1 MKKKKLKIAFGVFFG
16 LVTVS
21 LAGGVMF
28 LESSY
33 FGNFVKKIILER
45 APKTLGVVGDFSNL
59 KLYLFPPGIGFANP
73 KVQIQKDNITK
84 LPIEASIE
92 ANELRLHFEPIQM
105 LSGTL
110 QVSKVVVKEGSI
122 IASLGADVFRPKQTK
137 KKTNHLNWDD
147 LFELQINGVEFE
159 NTFLSIEA
167 ELPDNPGKKVQTEFV
182 VKQLVAYKD
191 KVEKKVIL
199 RSSGLVNAVKLDV
212 PKDLADVPI
221 HEISELEW
229 NLDLSDEAINLNPLR
244 LQLFGLELTTQ
255 GKVLGNVLDPKSP
268 LNFTLN
274 AKLKSDLEEF
284 FSANEISDDAKGDVD
299 AGLNIQ
305 GDFKNI
311 KKTLKGQYQINGKN
325 LKWKDASAASL
336 EGSGHL
342 DLANNEVQIKKISI
356 FENEKRESGGEIELS
371 DTSLSLTAP
380 LEGLSAKV
388 IIKNAPMHWAGGV
401 VLKGVYPLQGV
412 ISGTA
417 EISSSHSKME
427 IRPNLEVKGFVLDNQ
442 NMKKV
447 KPLHYILKPKETVYV
462 KGLLL
467 SQPGRM
473 DFQKV
478 LVDLKKTKLEVNGS
492 ISGKDG
498 FDLHAKGV
506 LDLEDFNEIAESPIR
521 GTGVLTAWVHGNA
534 DDGVII
540 DFDPELDNAEYI
552 NLKLGQVKGRLTYD
566 EGADEL
572 RFSGIH
578 AKKEKTFYSVT
589 DGLIDLGD
597 ASEIRLPFVIHSGRV
612 EDLIQILAPVIKKVS
627 WFPMTLKGEVHGTVN
642 LHGKTSFANMIIDSN
657 LEGVDW
663 SLLGERA
670 RKVKMNFGYDQGTY
684 FARDFVLSKTSGS
697 IRGMIEFNSVKDSL
711 DWSFATDGFSLN
723 DIDFFERLEIPARS
737 KIEFKSTGTGQIDHL
752 VSNTSGRFFQT
763 QIKGE
768 QLDPS
773 AFNLDVSEST
783 LRAGLDVFGKRLHAQ
798 LRYALIPKQP
808 SSLSVEANNFDFSPA
823 ILILNPKL
831 LDDPNLLGLI
841 DGRVQFD
848 FLSTQSELARG
859 EIQLKKYILKKT
871 GFSLQLSSPIQTAVQ
886 LGYFN
891 IAPAQFKFNDSQV
904 VLSGEGKRGDVDLE
918 LKGTIDLAIAELLS
932 ASIQKVNGKADTDLH
947 ITGPLKDL
955 KLNGDI
961 SFSNA
966 YVLMRWLQTPFEEM
980 DGSLSIR
987 QNILY
992 VEDFDSFLGDEVFS
1006 LSGQIETH
1014 AQQFPKLDLRAQ
1026 FDDNKIKMQPL
1037 EFAQVR
1043 GTTFIKGDSPPY
1055 QISGSLD
1062 LPQALWTKSF
1072 SQSGPVVSKAD
1083 RFAPTDTDKQ
1093 IANNLFNLDLQI
1105 NAPQGFNVRN
1115 EVMDAE
1121 FRGKVK
1127 LVGPPDN
1134 PKLLGEGQLVQG
1146 KVLFRDR
1153 PFFLESV
1160 RINFDDP
1167 YSMNPKFSASAISDV
1182 NQYKVKVL
1190 AYGRSSSWKAE
1201 FSSTPFLPE
1210 SDIFS
1215 LLASG
1220 STNSNNSRFQT
1231 RDRSYV
1237 NQGEAASL
1245 VLHSL
1250 DFGKDIQSKT
1260 GLQFDVEEAVDSQ
1273 SASSIF
1279 SPQNLAANVAAPKL
1293 VLKRQFGDN
1302 WVLSYGNTVG
1312 VGHNVQ
1318 REGTVGYKFN
1328 RSNVSILGVYNN
1340 TEDPDTR
1347 ENITSF
1353 GLDLKFNQRFK

>member
-1 MKKKKLKIAFGVFFG
+1 MKKRKLKIAFGIFFG
-16 LVTVS
+16 LVTLS
-21 LAGGVMF
+21 LVGGVVF

-33 FGNFVKKIILER
+33 FGKLVKKIILER
-45 APKTLGVVGDFSNL
+45 APKTLGVTADFNNL

-73 KVQIQKDNITK
+73 KVQIQRDNIIK
-84 LPIEASIE
+84 FPIEASIE

-122 IASLGADVFRPKQTK
+122 IASLGADAFQPKQTK
-137 KKTNHLNWDD
+137 KKSSPLNWDQ

-159 NTFLSIEA
+159 NTVLSVEA
-167 ELPDNPGKKVQTEFV
+167 ELPESAGKKVQSEFV
-182 VKQLVAYKD
+182 VKHLVVYKEKID
-191 KVEKKVIL
+191 KKMVF
-199 RSSGLVNAVKLDV
+199 RSEGLVNAVKLDV
-212 PKDLADVPI
+212 PKEVADVPI
-221 HEISELEW
+221 HAVSELEW
-229 NLDLSDEAINLNPLR
+229 NLDLTDEAMNLKPLR
-244 LQLFGLELTTQ
+244 LQLFGMELTTQ
-255 GKVLGNVLDPKSP
+255 GKVTGNILDPKSP

-284 FSANEISDDAKGDVD
+284 FSANEISDEAKGDVD
-299 AGLNIQ
+299 ASLNVQ

-311 KKTLKGQYQINGKN
+311 KKTLKGQYQVSGKN
-325 LKWKDASAASL
+325 LKWKDAFASSL
-336 EGSGHL
+336 DGTGHL
-342 DLANNEVQIKKISI
+342 DLAENEIQIKKISV
-356 FENEKRESGGEIELS
+356 FENEDHEKGGEIQLS
-371 DTSLSLTAP
+371 DTKLSINSP
-380 LEGLSAKV
+380 LEGLAAKV
-388 IIKNAPMHWAGGV
+388 TIKNAPMHWAGGV
-401 VLKGVYPLQGV
+401 VLKGVYPLGGV

-417 EISSSHSKME
+417 EISSAHSKLE
-427 IRPNLEVKGFVLDNQ
+427 IRPNLEVKNFVLDNQ

-447 KPLHYILKPKETVYV
+447 KPLHYILKPKETVHV
-462 KGLLL
+462 QGLLI
-467 SQPGRM
+467 SQSGKM

-478 LVDLKKTKLEVNGS
+478 FVDLKKTKLEVNGS

-498 FDLHAKGV
+498 FDLHAKGA

-521 GTGVLTAWVHGNA
+521 GAGTLAAWVHGNA

-540 DFDPELDNAEYI
+540 DFDPDLDHAEYI
-552 NLKLGQVKGRLTYD
+552 NLRLGQVKGRLTYD
-566 EGADEL
+566 EEADEL

-578 AKKEKTFYSVT
+578 AKKEKTFYSVL

-597 ASEIRLPFVIHSGRV
+597 TSEIRMPFVIHSGRV
-612 EDLIQILAPVIKKVS
+612 EDLIQILAPVIKKVT
-627 WFPMTLKGEVHGTVN
+627 WFPLTLKGEVHGTVN
-642 LHGKTSFANMIIDSN
+642 LHGKTNFANMIIDSN

-663 SLLGERA
+663 SLLSERA
-670 RKVKMNFGYDQGTY
+670 RKIKMNFGYDQGTY
-684 FARDFVLSKTSGS
+684 FVRDLVLSKTSGS
-697 IRGMIEFNSVKDSL
+697 VRGMIEFNSLKDSL

-737 KIEFKSTGTGQIDHL
+737 KIEFKSTGTGPIDHL

-763 QIKGE
+763 EIKGE
-768 QLDPS
+768 QLEPS

-841 DGRVQFD
+841 DGRAQFD

-859 EIQLKKYILKKT
+859 EIQLKKYLLKKT
-871 GFSLQLSSPIQTAVQ
+871 GFALQLASPISTAVQ

-891 IAPAQFKFNDSQV
+891 IAPAVFKFNDSQV
-904 VLSGEGKRGDVDLE
+904 ILSGEGKRGDVDLQ
-918 LKGTIDLAIAELLS
+918 LKGTVDMAIAELLS
-932 ASIQKVNGKADTDLH
+932 SSIQKVNGKADTELH
-947 ITGPLKDL
+947 LVGPLKDL
-955 KLNGDI
+955 KVNGDL
-961 SFSNA
+961 SFTNA

-980 DGSLSIR
+980 DGTLSIR
-987 QNILY
+987 QNTIYLD
-992 VEDFDSFLGDEVFS
+992 DFDSFLGDEVFS
-1006 LSGQIETH
+1006 LSGQIETY

-1043 GTTFIKGDSPPY
+1043 GTAFIKGESPPY
-1055 QISGSLD
+1055 QISGNLD
-1062 LPQALWTKSF
+1062 VVQALWTKSF
-1072 SQSGPVVSKAD
+1072 SQSGPSISKAD

-1093 IANNLFNLDLQI
+1093 VSNNLFNLDLQI

-1127 LVGPPDN
+1127 LSGPPDN
-1134 PKLLGEGQLVQG
+1134 PIILGEGQLVQG

-1153 PFFLESV
+1153 PFILESV
-1160 RINFDDP
+1160 KITFDDP
-1167 YSMNPKFSASAISDV
+1167 YAMNPKFSAVALTDL
-1182 NQYKVKVL
+1182 NQYKIRVL
-1190 AYGRSSSWKAE
+1190 AYGRSSSWKPE
-1201 FSSTPFLPE
+1201 FSSTPYLPE
-1210 SDIFS
+1210 GEIFS

-1220 STNSNNSRFQT
+1220 SLNSNVSRFQN

-1260 GLQFDVEEAVDSQ
+1260 GLQFDVEEAVDTQ
-1273 SASSIF
+1273 SANSIF

-1312 VGHNVQ
+1312 VGNNVQ

-1328 RSNVSILGVYNN
+1328 RSNFSILGVYNN
-1340 TEDPDTR
+1340 TDDPNTR
-1347 ENITSF
+1347 DNITSF
-1353 GLDLKFNQRFK
+1353 GMDLKFNRRFK